1 MRKAWRRDHPF
12 GFQAK
17 PSKRPDGSQ
26 NLFQWKCLVPGPPGT
41 DWAPENTT
49 YGHYPVR
56 LEFGT
61 DYPSSPPTCYFD
73 ANFFHPNV
81 SLMWRTCRS
90 AGGGHGHGGELTTLL
105 ARTRNR
111 SW

>member
-1 MRKAWRRDHPF
+1 LRKAWRRDHPF

-81 SLMWRTCRS
+81 SLMWHTCRS
-90 AGGGHGHGGELTTLL
+90 AGEGTDTGE
-105 ARTRNR
+105 N
-111 SW
+111 